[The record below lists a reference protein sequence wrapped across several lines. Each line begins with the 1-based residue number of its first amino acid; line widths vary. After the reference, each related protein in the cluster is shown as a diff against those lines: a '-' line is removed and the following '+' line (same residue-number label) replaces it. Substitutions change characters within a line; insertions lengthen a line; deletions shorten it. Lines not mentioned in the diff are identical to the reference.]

1 MGLFDGPPITDV
13 DHDRLYRSV
22 HLNLIGQVNMLHQ
35 HNYELQAKLE
45 LANSRIAELE
55 AALKPFTIELLPS
68 HNVYGCEM
76 VFVKPEEIAT
86 ARKVL
91 ENK

>member
-1 MGLFDGPPITDV
+1 MIEKLQFWQQPE
-13 DHDRLYRSV
+13 Y
-22 HLNLIGQVNMLHQ
+22 
-35 HNYELQAKLE
+35 HNYHVGAVAATLKEAE
-45 LANSRIAELE
+45 SYIGELE

-76 VFVKPEEIAT
+76 VFVKPEEITA

-91 ENK
+91 EDK